1 MSSNH
6 KFESNKKYFT
16 ISIYTIAVILIG
28 CVIFRFITQWSNT
41 SKLISQLWDILF
53 PFFMGFL
60 IAYILN
66 PVVAFFQRNVSIKL
80 LKKKSASTQRGLAIL
95 ISYLVMV
102 GFIIVCLRFIIPQLY
117 DSIRELSLM
126 IPDIYKSIMSIFEHY
141 RENSTDMFPGQIA
154 DMIETKTLPKLFEL
168 TNNLLTNIVP
178 MLYEASMSFAKGLF
192 NLFIAFIVSIYMT
205 IDKFILKNAG
215 KRLVLAIFNEN
226 FSYRVLRTLK
236 DCHNIFSGF
245 IIGKSIDSL
254 IIGLLAFVAM
264 TILKL
269 PYTVLISVIIGVT
282 NMIPYFGP
290 FIGAI
295 PGVLLLL
302 IVSPKMCIIFAI
314 LIFLL
319 QQFDGSILGAVPGAF
334 ILFIVSPTKCLIFI
348 IMVFVLQQF
357 DGLILGPKILG
368 ESTGV
373 RPLLILFSITVGGA
387 YFGPL
392 GMFLG
397 VPFFAT
403 VQFLIGNWV
412 DYRLYKK
419 NIKLEKEA

>member
-1 MSSNH
+1 MANNH

-16 ISIYTIAVILIG
+16 ISIYTTVVILIG
-28 CVIFRFITQWSNT
+28 CIIFRFVTQWSTT
-41 SKLISQLWDILF
+41 SKFISQLWGILF

-66 PVVAFFQRNVSIKL
+66 PVVSFFQRNVSTRI
-80 LKKKSASTQRGLAIL
+80 LKSKPDKQRGLAIL

-102 GFIIVCLRFIIPQLY
+102 GCIIICLRFIIPQLY

-126 IPDIYKSIMSIFEHY
+126 IPDIYNSIMSMFEQY
-141 RENSTDMFPGQIA
+141 RENSTDIFPDQIA

-205 IDKFILKNAG
+205 IDKFILKYAG
-215 KRLVLAIFNEN
+215 KRIVLAIFNEN

-269 PYTVLISVIIGVT
+269 PYTVLISVIIGIT

-290 FIGAI
+290 
-295 PGVLLLL
+295 
-302 IVSPKMCIIFAI
+302 II
-314 LIFLL
+314 
-319 QQFDGSILGAVPGAF
+319 GAVPGAF
-334 ILFIVSPTKCLIFI
+334 ILFIVSPMKCLIFI

-403 VQFLIGNWV
+403 VQFLIKNWV

-419 NIKLEKEA
+419 KIKIKKED

>member
-28 CVIFRFITQWSNT
+28 CVIFRFVTQWSNT
-41 SKLISQLWDILF
+41 SKLISQLWGILF

-80 LKKKSASTQRGLAIL
+80 LKKKSASAQRGLAIL

-290 FIGAI
+290 FIGGFPA
-295 PGVLLLL
+295 VLVALMTGDLFHAL
-302 IVSPKMCIIFAI
+302 
-314 LIFLL
+314 
-319 QQFDGSILGAVPGAF
+319 AV
-334 ILFIVSPTKCLIFI
+334 L
-348 IMVFVLQQF
+348 VFVFALQQF
-357 DGLILGPKILG
+357 DGLFLGPKILG
-368 ESTGV
+368 DVVGISPFWV
-373 RPLLILFSITVGGA
+373 LLSITV
-387 YFGPL
+387 FGHFFGFI

-397 VPFFAT
+397 VPMICVIRMLFNDIIDFR
-403 VQFLIGNWV
+403 N
-412 DYRLYKK
+412 KM
-419 NIKLEKEA
+419 KELDT

>member
-290 FIGAI
+290 
-295 PGVLLLL
+295 
-302 IVSPKMCIIFAI
+302 II
-314 LIFLL
+314 
-319 QQFDGSILGAVPGAF
+319 GAVPGAF

-419 NIKLEKEA
+419 NIKLEKEAYHNKRIDSYDIL

>member
-1 MSSNH
+1 MANNH

-16 ISIYTIAVILIG
+16 ISIYTTVVILIG
-28 CVIFRFITQWSNT
+28 CIIFRFVTQWSTT
-41 SKLISQLWDILF
+41 SKLISQLWGILF

-66 PVVAFFQRNVSIKL
+66 PVVSFFQRNVSARI
-80 LKKKSASTQRGLAIL
+80 LKSKPDKQRGLAIL

-102 GFIIVCLRFIIPQLY
+102 GCIIICLRFIIPQLY

-126 IPDIYKSIMSIFEHY
+126 IPDIYNSIMSMFEQY
-141 RENSTDMFPGQIA
+141 RENSTDIFPDQIA

-205 IDKFILKNAG
+205 IDKFILKYAG
-215 KRLVLAIFNEN
+215 KRIVLAIFNEN

-236 DCHNIFSGF
+236 DCHKIFSGF

-269 PYTVLISVIIGVT
+269 PYTVLISVIIGIT

-290 FIGAI
+290 YIGTI
-295 PGVLLLL
+295 PSALL
-302 IVSPKMCIIFAI
+302 ILM
-314 LIFLL
+314 
-319 QQFDGSILGAVPGAF
+319 D
-334 ILFIVSPTKCLIFI
+334 SPTKCLIFI
-348 IMVFVLQQF
+348 LFIIALQQVDSYLIEPRLCGSRTGLKSFWVLASILLFGNAFGIVGMLVAVPVFALIYGYF
-357 DGLILGPKILG
+357 DNLIQNKLLDKKLPSDKGSYDDLERINS
-368 ESTGV
+368 ESK
-373 RPLLILFSITVGGA
+373 
-387 YFGPL
+387 
-392 GMFLG
+392 
-397 VPFFAT
+397 
-403 VQFLIGNWV
+403 
-412 DYRLYKK
+412 RLVKK
-419 NIKLEKEA
+419 TLK

>member
-66 PVVAFFQRNVSIKL
+66 PVVAFFQRNVSMKL
-80 LKKKSASTQRGLAIL
+80 LKKKSANAQRGLAIL

-192 NLFIAFIVSIYMT
+192 N
-205 IDKFILKNAG
+205 
-215 KRLVLAIFNEN
+215 EN

-290 FIGAI
+290 
-295 PGVLLLL
+295 
-302 IVSPKMCIIFAI
+302 II
-314 LIFLL
+314 
-319 QQFDGSILGAVPGAF
+319 GAVPGAF

>member
-41 SKLISQLWDILF
+41 SKLISQLWEILF

-290 FIGAI
+290 
-295 PGVLLLL
+295 
-302 IVSPKMCIIFAI
+302 II
-314 LIFLL
+314 
-319 QQFDGSILGAVPGAF
+319 GAVPGAF

-403 VQFLIGNWV
+403 VQFLIRNWV
-412 DYRLYKK
+412 DCIRRILS
-419 NIKLEKEA
+419 

>member
-66 PVVAFFQRNVSIKL
+66 PVVAFFQRNVSMKL
-80 LKKKSASTQRGLAIL
+80 LKKKSANAQRGLAIL

-290 FIGAI
+290 
-295 PGVLLLL
+295 
-302 IVSPKMCIIFAI
+302 II
-314 LIFLL
+314 
-319 QQFDGSILGAVPGAF
+319 GAVPGAF

-397 VPFFAT
+397 VPFFCYSSIFD
-403 VQFLIGNWV
+403 Q
-412 DYRLYKK
+412 
-419 NIKLEKEA
+419 KLGWIIDCIRRILS

>member
-1 MSSNH
+1 
-6 KFESNKKYFT
+6 
-16 ISIYTIAVILIG
+16 
-28 CVIFRFITQWSNT
+28 
-41 SKLISQLWDILF
+41 
-53 PFFMGFL
+53 MGFL

-269 PYTVLISVIIGVT
+269 PYTVLISVIT
-282 NMIPYFGP
+282 
-290 FIGAI
+290 
-295 PGVLLLL
+295 
-302 IVSPKMCIIFAI
+302 VSYTHLTLPTI
-314 LIFLL
+314 LR
-319 QQFDGSILGAVPGAF
+319 V
-334 ILFIVSPTKCLIFI
+334 
-348 IMVFVLQQF
+348 
-357 DGLILGPKILG
+357 
-368 ESTGV
+368 
-373 RPLLILFSITVGGA
+373 
-387 YFGPL
+387 
-392 GMFLG
+392 
-397 VPFFAT
+397 
-403 VQFLIGNWV
+403 
-412 DYRLYKK
+412 
-419 NIKLEKEA
+419 

>member
-1 MSSNH
+1 MPSNH

-16 ISIYTIAVILIG
+16 ISIYTIVVILIG
-28 CVIFRFITQWSNT
+28 CVIFRFVTQWSNT
-41 SKLISQLWDILF
+41 SKLISQLWGTLF

-66 PVVAFFQRNVSIKL
+66 PVVSFFQRNISAKL
-80 LKKKSASTQRGLAIL
+80 FKNKNAKLQRGSAIL
-95 ISYLVMV
+95 ISYLVLV
-102 GFIIVCLRFIIPQLY
+102 GFIIICLRFVIPQLY

-126 IPDIYKSIMSIFEHY
+126 IPDIYKSIMEMFEHY
-141 RENSTDMFPGQIA
+141 RENSSDMLPDQIA
-154 DMIETKTLPKLFEL
+154 KMIETKTLPKLFEL

-205 IDKFILKNAG
+205 IDKAILKNAG
-215 KRLVLAIFNEN
+215 KKLVLAIFSEN
-226 FSYRVLRTLK
+226 FSYRILRTLK

-254 IIGLLAFVAM
+254 IIGLLAFAAM
-264 TILKL
+264 TILRL
-269 PYTVLISVIIGVT
+269 PYTVLISVIIGIT

-290 FIGAI
+290 
-295 PGVLLLL
+295 
-302 IVSPKMCIIFAI
+302 II
-314 LIFLL
+314 
-319 QQFDGSILGAVPGAF
+319 GAVPGAF
-334 ILFIVSPTKCLIFI
+334 ILFIVSPMKCLIFI

-357 DGLILGPKILG
+357 DGLILGPKIFG
-368 ESTGV
+368 QSTGA
-373 RPLLILFSITVGGA
+373 RA

-403 VQFLIGNWV
+403 IQFLIGNWV

-419 NIKLEKEA
+419 KIKVEKNS

>member
-41 SKLISQLWDILF
+41 SKLISQLWEILF

-269 PYTVLISVIIGVT
+269 PYTVLISVIIGIT

-290 FIGAI
+290 
-295 PGVLLLL
+295 
-302 IVSPKMCIIFAI
+302 II
-314 LIFLL
+314 
-319 QQFDGSILGAVPGAF
+319 GAVPGAF

-403 VQFLIGNWV
+403 VQFLIRNWV

-419 NIKLEKEA
+419 NIKLEEVYNIGLDPKLIIR

>member
-66 PVVAFFQRNVSIKL
+66 PVVAFFQRNVSMKL
-80 LKKKSASTQRGLAIL
+80 LKKKSANAQRGLAIL

-205 IDKFILKNAG
+205 IDKFILK
-215 KRLVLAIFNEN
+215 
-226 FSYRVLRTLK
+226 
-236 DCHNIFSGF
+236 
-245 IIGKSIDSL
+245 
-254 IIGLLAFVAM
+254 
-264 TILKL
+264 L

-290 FIGAI
+290 
-295 PGVLLLL
+295 
-302 IVSPKMCIIFAI
+302 II
-314 LIFLL
+314 
-319 QQFDGSILGAVPGAF
+319 GAVPGAF

>member
-290 FIGAI
+290 
-295 PGVLLLL
+295 
-302 IVSPKMCIIFAI
+302 II
-314 LIFLL
+314 
-319 QQFDGSILGAVPGAF
+319 GAVPGAF

-397 VPFFAT
+397 VPVFAVLSYLLNIT
-403 VQFLIGNWV
+403 VQHFLDKRKV
-412 DYRLYKK
+412 TVPPYDSPDDL
-419 NIKLEKEA
+419 

>member
-1 MSSNH
+1 MPSNH

-41 SKLISQLWDILF
+41 SKLISQLWEILF

-290 FIGAI
+290 FIGGFPA
-295 PGVLLLL
+295 VLVALMTGDLFHAL
-302 IVSPKMCIIFAI
+302 
-314 LIFLL
+314 
-319 QQFDGSILGAVPGAF
+319 AV
-334 ILFIVSPTKCLIFI
+334 L
-348 IMVFVLQQF
+348 VFVFALQQF
-357 DGLILGPKILG
+357 DGLFLGPKILG
-368 ESTGV
+368 DVVGISPFWV
-373 RPLLILFSITVGGA
+373 LLSITV
-387 YFGPL
+387 FGHFFGFI

-397 VPFFAT
+397 VPMICVIRMLFNDIIDFR
-403 VQFLIGNWV
+403 N
-412 DYRLYKK
+412 KM
-419 NIKLEKEA
+419 KELDI

>member
-1 MSSNH
+1 MAITTNH
-6 KFESNKKYFT
+6 T
-16 ISIYTIAVILIG
+16 IDTTLRKAI
-28 CVIFRFITQWSNT
+28 
-41 SKLISQLWDILF
+41 D
-53 PFFMGFL
+53 
-60 IAYILN
+60 YILN

-126 IPDIYKSIMSIFEHY
+126 IPDIYNSIMSMFEQY
-141 RENSTDMFPGQIA
+141 RENSTDIFPDQIA

-205 IDKFILKNAG
+205 IDKFILKYAG
-215 KRLVLAIFNEN
+215 KRIVLAIFNEN

-290 FIGAI
+290 
-295 PGVLLLL
+295 
-302 IVSPKMCIIFAI
+302 II
-314 LIFLL
+314 
-319 QQFDGSILGAVPGAF
+319 GAVPGAF

-357 DGLILGPKILG
+357 DGLYLGPKILG
-368 ESTGV
+368 DQTGIK
-373 RPLLILFSITVGGA
+373 PLWVIFGITVGGA
-387 YFGPL
+387 YFGVM

-397 VPFFAT
+397 VPVVAVIMYLLQLFLDKKLKKKTEQLEQSLDKAT
-403 VQFLIGNWV
+403 QESTLKKLADAKLHR
-412 DYRLYKK
+412 DYEDAVAVLDRIPKEVLAAYTHRT
-419 NIKLEKEA
+419 EKERETAYGR

>member
-41 SKLISQLWDILF
+41 SKLISQLWEILF

-290 FIGAI
+290 
-295 PGVLLLL
+295 
-302 IVSPKMCIIFAI
+302 II
-314 LIFLL
+314 
-319 QQFDGSILGAVPGAF
+319 GAVPGA
-334 ILFIVSPTKCLIFI
+334 
-348 IMVFVLQQF
+348 
-357 DGLILGPKILG
+357 
-368 ESTGV
+368 

>member
-66 PVVAFFQRNVSIKL
+66 PVVAFFQRNVSMKL
-80 LKKKSASTQRGLAIL
+80 LKKKSANAQRGLAIL

-290 FIGAI
+290 
-295 PGVLLLL
+295 
-302 IVSPKMCIIFAI
+302 II
-314 LIFLL
+314 
-319 QQFDGSILGAVPGAF
+319 GAVPGAF

-419 NIKLEKEA
+419 NIKLEKKLNIIRGLTHMIFCESILFYCY

>member
-41 SKLISQLWDILF
+41 SKLISQLWEILF

-236 DCHNIFSGF
+236 D
-245 IIGKSIDSL
+245 SL

-290 FIGAI
+290 
-295 PGVLLLL
+295 
-302 IVSPKMCIIFAI
+302 II
-314 LIFLL
+314 
-319 QQFDGSILGAVPGAF
+319 GAVPGAF

>member
-41 SKLISQLWDILF
+41 SKLISQLWEILF

-117 DSIRELSLM
+117 DSVRELSLM

-290 FIGAI
+290 
-295 PGVLLLL
+295 
-302 IVSPKMCIIFAI
+302 II
-314 LIFLL
+314 
-319 QQFDGSILGAVPGAF
+319 GAVPGAF

-373 RPLLILFSITVGGA
+373 RPLLILFSITIGGA

-419 NIKLEKEA
+419 NIKLEKEETEEALNEKMDRWVYLNDLAEQIANQ

>member
-1 MSSNH
+1 MASNH

-16 ISIYTIAVILIG
+16 ISIYTTVVILIG
-28 CVIFRFITQWSNT
+28 CIIFRFITQWSTT
-41 SKLISQLWDILF
+41 SKFISQLWGILF

-66 PVVAFFQRNVSIKL
+66 PVVSFFQRNVSAKI
-80 LKKKSASTQRGLAIL
+80 LKNKPDKQRGLAIL

-102 GFIIVCLRFIIPQLY
+102 GCIIICLRFIIPQLY
-117 DSIRELSLM
+117 DSVRELSLM
-126 IPDIYKSIMSIFEHY
+126 IPDIYKSIHSIFEHY
-141 RENSTDMFPGQIA
+141 HENGTDMLPGQIA

-168 TNNLLTNIVP
+168 TNNLLANIVP

-192 NLFIAFIVSIYMT
+192 NVFIAFIVSIYMT
-205 IDKFILKNAG
+205 IDKFILKDAG
-215 KRLVLAIFNEN
+215 KRVVLAIFNEN

-236 DCHNIFSGF
+236 DCHNIFSSF

-269 PYTVLISVIIGVT
+269 PYTVLISVIIGIT

-290 FIGAI
+290 
-295 PGVLLLL
+295 
-302 IVSPKMCIIFAI
+302 II
-314 LIFLL
+314 
-319 QQFDGSILGAVPGAF
+319 GAVPGAF
-334 ILFIVSPTKCLIFI
+334 ILLIVSPMKCLIFV

-368 ESTGV
+368 DSTGV

-403 VQFLIGNWV
+403 IQFLIGNWV

-419 NIKLEKEA
+419 NIKLEKEN

>member
-1 MSSNH
+1 MPSNH

-41 SKLISQLWDILF
+41 SKLISQLWEILF

-290 FIGAI
+290 
-295 PGVLLLL
+295 
-302 IVSPKMCIIFAI
+302 II
-314 LIFLL
+314 
-319 QQFDGSILGAVPGAF
+319 GAVPGAF

-419 NIKLEKEA
+419 NIKLEKEAYYNKRIDSYDIL